1 MITGGVFISKSMR
14 LLGSLV
20 FVGLDLFDTLEDII
34 WWIWLF
40 VLWISFTFLILLVYE
55 VVIFPLR
62 LSIELIETFN
72 LVFLL
77 HEW

>member
-40 VLWISFTFLILLVYE
+40 VLWISFTFLILLVY
-55 VVIFPLR
+55 
-62 LSIELIETFN
+62 
-72 LVFLL
+72 
-77 HEW
+77 